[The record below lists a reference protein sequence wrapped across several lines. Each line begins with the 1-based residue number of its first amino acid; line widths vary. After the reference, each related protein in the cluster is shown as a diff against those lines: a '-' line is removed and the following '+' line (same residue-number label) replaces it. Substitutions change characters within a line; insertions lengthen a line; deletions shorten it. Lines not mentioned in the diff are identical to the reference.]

1 MNYFGHY
8 EDEIYA
14 GGLRDVVPKLPI
26 DIATLILP
34 LVAASPR

>member
-1 MNYFGHY
+1 MKYFGQY

-14 GGLRDVVPKLPI
+14 AGLRGVVPKLPI
-26 DIATLILP
+26 DMATLMLP